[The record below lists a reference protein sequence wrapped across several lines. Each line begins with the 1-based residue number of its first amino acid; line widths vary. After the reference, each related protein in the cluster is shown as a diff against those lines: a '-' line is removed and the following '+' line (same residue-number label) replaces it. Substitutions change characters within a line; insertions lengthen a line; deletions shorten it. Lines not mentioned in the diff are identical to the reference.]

1 MQRLSLSIFTALA
14 ALLLGIAI
22 GHYALPH
29 TKTSSS
35 SQKQTALLPERA
47 VIFSNNP
54 PPSAAKSALPS
65 GADFKEPELDPSSK
79 TLIAGLQSALSQS
92 GSRRSYAAFSKLTD
106 SINEKNVH
114 EVIAFA
120 EGVSKPQDKST

>member
-14 ALLLGIAI
+14 ALLVGIAI
-22 GHYALPH
+22 GHYALPL

-54 PPSAAKSALPS
+54 PPPAAKSALPPGVDS
-65 GADFKEPELDPSSK
+65 KETDEILQVKLSSLVFNPPSPN
-79 TLIAGLQSALSQS
+79 LAVAAVMPRSAS
-92 GSRRSYAAFSKLTD
+92 
-106 SINEKNVH
+106 
-114 EVIAFA
+114 
-120 EGVSKPQDKST
+120 